1 MLVSLDQ
8 LALAV
13 VDHVLDELGGP
24 AGEVALAADEGAHR
38 GKLASIDID
47 ERIREFIHADI
58 EIEDEN

>member
-24 AGEVALAADEGAHR
+24 AGEVALAADEGAFHQ
-38 GKLASIDID
+38 LVIDHLD
-47 ERIREFIHADI
+47 ALVAGDLGL
-58 EIEDEN
+58 